1 MTLKAI
7 SKRLLDSARQSED
20 RPFHCSLPNGM
31 TEEVTQLKNGDVK
44 LTLTRFDVDP
54 GDNEWATVLKH
65 WPERIPA
72 GVIPTR
78 RTDGRVHKLY
88 ASWPRPAEVA
98 QPV

>member
-7 SKRLLDSARQSED
+7 SKTLLDSARRDLD
-20 RPFHCSLPNGM
+20 RPFRCSLPNGM
-31 TEEVTQLKNGDVK
+31 TEEVIQLKSGDVK
-44 LTLTRFDVDP
+44 LALIRFDVDP

-65 WPERIPA
+65 WPERVPD
-72 GVIPTR
+72 GVIPTH

-98 QPV
+98 EPA